1 MPDDEALVAGFGVV
15 GVGLLGLVAWLVAG
29 DSSSDPNDPGGSGPV
44 SGDGTIDL
52 EDLRPGDSLT
62 GVTGTID
69 FDVGGD
75 GSGGSA
81 DPDNFETPW
90 DAYQAEL
97 RDTDTGD

>member
-1 MPDDEALVAGFGVV
+1 MADDGLVAGLGVV
-15 GVGLLGLVAWLVAG
+15 GVGLVGLVAWLLAS
-29 DSSSDPNDPGGSGPV
+29 DSSSDAPGSGPV

-52 EDLRPGDSLT
+52 DDLRPGDSLT

-81 DPDNFETPW
+81 DPDNFDSPE
-90 DAYQAEL
+90 DAYLAEL
-97 RDTDTGD
+97 YDTDTGE